1 MRTRKITI
9 PAILTITAI
18 ALTACGTQTKTDEP
32 ARKPAKTSHKPTAS
46 KDPAQQFLDWA
57 DNGGSESIDTI
68 ATDLGAVD
76 KDSHPVDLAGLR
88 ESCSTLTADIEAAQ
102 GGDPMPDKAMA
113 KRWDLALEHLAN
125 SATACTEGSIS
136 EDQASFDL
144 MASEMDIG
152 IKHLNAV
159 NKHLDEVIA
168 S

>member
-1 MRTRKITI
+1 MHTRTFTI
-9 PAILTITAI
+9 PAILAITAI
-18 ALTACGTQTKTDEP
+18 ALTACGTQTESGDSAK
-32 ARKPAKTSHKPTAS
+32 KPGKNSASPTAS
-46 KDPAQQFLDWA
+46 KDPSQQFLDWA

-76 KDSHPVDLAGLR
+76 EDSHPVDLAGLR

-113 KRWDLALEHLAN
+113 KRWDLALKHLAN
-125 SATACTEGSIS
+125 SATACTEGSVS
-136 EDQASFDL
+136 EDQTSFDL

-159 NKHLDEVIA
+159 NKHLDELIA